1 MFNKKD
7 WFNEYDKL
15 KWSKVIISNVL
26 FLFMLIILS
35 ELSFSV
41 DAGQQALVLRFG
53 SASRAVTEGLNL
65 KIPFVERIIY
75 YEMRTLKEQIGV
87 GAASKDLQAVEAVV
101 AINYHLK
108 DEDIITIYRT
118 LGLKF

>member
-53 SASRAVTEGLNL
+53 SASG
-65 KIPFVERIIY
+65 K
-75 YEMRTLKEQIGV
+75 
-87 GAASKDLQAVEAVV
+87 
-101 AINYHLK
+101 
-108 DEDIITIYRT
+108 
-118 LGLKF
+118 